1 MVEGVTHVS
10 LALCLRPLA
19 LTMCGPPQPRPPVC
33 STDLDIY
40 GDGKIF
46 LNDGTGFFSRD
57 DRTKIIVYF
66 HTQESFQR
74 KDRPVG
80 PAMFG
85 DVNGDG
91 YVDIMTDCQLY
102 INDRSG
108 AFSPYTAPPTIGSN
122 NHAHSGWDFFFEPF
136 SRTDKGCDGGAIG
149 DIDNDGDLDFVMVY
163 QGMAGAIDAIFRK

>member
-46 LNDGTGFFSRD
+46 LNDGTGFFSKD
-57 DRTKIIVYF
+57 YRTNIFDEEFGGQV
-66 HTQESFQR
+66 
-74 KDRPVG
+74 VG

-91 YVDIMTDCQLY
+91 YVDFMTVCQLY
-102 INDRSG
+102 INDGSG
-108 AFSPYTAPPTIGSN
+108 AFSLYTPPTIRSN
-122 NHAHSGWDFFFEPF
+122 NHAHSNWDFFFTPF
-136 SRTDKGCDGGAIG
+136 TRTEKTCGGSAIG
-149 DIDNDGDLDFVMVY
+149 DIDNDGDLDFVIVY
-163 QGMAGAIDAIFRK
+163 PGEMLGEIDAIFRK

>member
-1 MVEGVTHVS
+1 MG
-10 LALCLRPLA
+10 
-19 LTMCGPPQPRPPVC
+19 GPPQPRPSVR

-57 DRTKIIVYF
+57 DRTNIYIITNHDPWIDY
-66 HTQESFQR
+66 
-74 KDRPVG
+74 G

-91 YVDIMTDCQLY
+91 YVDFMTDCQLY
-102 INDRSG
+102 INDGSG
-108 AFSPYTAPPTIGSN
+108 AFSLYTPPTIRSN
-122 NHAHSGWDFFFEPF
+122 NHAHSDWDFFYTPF
-136 SRTDKGCDGGAIG
+136 TKASKTCGGSAIG

-163 QGMAGAIDAIFRK
+163 PGVMLGEIDAIFRK

>member
-1 MVEGVTHVS
+1 MVEGITRIAWPLPAPVS
-10 LALCLRPLA
+10 PSP
-19 LTMCGPPQPRPPVC
+19 CGPTQPRPPAC

-46 LNDGTGFFSRD
+46 LNDGTGFFSKD
-57 DRTKIIVYF
+57 YRTNIFYEGGGQV
-66 HTQESFQR
+66 
-74 KDRPVG
+74 VG

-91 YVDIMTDCQLY
+91 YVDFMTVCQLY
-102 INDRSG
+102 INDGSG